1 MEFQVLGTLV
11 RDLHASIVQIYYMAL
26 PVAIL
31 LAVAMGYFRS
41 GAPDYVDTL
50 KRAFV
55 ATILLI
61 AFPEISNA
69 IIGVC
74 DGIAQRIDD
83 MSGLDTFI
91 RMAQEKSAGY
101 AIAKNVLLL
110 KFNDLFIAVL
120 SFGSFILVYLARYLT
135 IAMYYFFWVFL
146 SAVSPLMILFYIFPQ
161 TSFIT
166 GNLFRGLIQV
176 ASWKIV
182 WAILSAMLR
191 ALAFGNIYQTEGSY
205 VTLIVL
211 NFIIA
216 LAMLLTPSIVKSTV
230 GEGTH
235 SMAQS
240 LGAGA
245 VTMMVALPSRA
256 AFVKSKVA
264 SGFTTISRPISQGYQ
279 NFRNRR
285 KESDLTPKI

>member
-1 MEFQVLGTLV
+1 MMEFQALGSLV
-11 RDLHASIVQIYYMAL
+11 RDMHASIVHIYYMAL

-31 LAVAMGYFRS
+31 LAVAFGYFRS

-55 ATILLI
+55 ATILLVG
-61 AFPEISNA
+61 FPEISNA

-91 RMAQEKSAGY
+91 RMAQEKSESY
-101 AIAKNVLLL
+101 AVAKNVLLL

-146 SAVSPLMILFYIFPQ
+146 SAISPLMILFYIFPQ
-161 TSFIT
+161 TAFIT

-182 WAILSAMLR
+182 WALLSAMLR

-205 VTLIVL
+205 ITLIVL

-216 LAMLLTPSIVKSTV
+216 LAMLLTPAIVKSTV

-235 SMAQS
+235 AMAQS
-240 LGAGA
+240 LGAGTVA
-245 VTMMVALPSRA
+245 VMMALPARALLIKTKVVSEATTASRA
-256 AFVKSKVA
+256 FVQTYRNLRSK
-264 SGFTTISRPISQGYQ
+264 RENQ
-279 NFRNRR
+279 
-285 KESDLTPKI
+285 

>member
-1 MEFQVLGTLV
+1 MDFQVLGSLV
-11 RDLHASIVQIYYMAL
+11 RDVHSSIVQIYYLAL

-31 LAVAMGYFRS
+31 LAVAIGYLKS

-50 KRAFV
+50 KRVFV
-55 ATILLI
+55 ATIILI

-74 DGIAQRIDD
+74 DGIAQKIDD

-91 RMAQEKSAGY
+91 RMAQEKSESY
-101 AIAKNVLLL
+101 AVAKNVLLL
-110 KFNDLFIAVL
+110 KFDDLFIAVL
-120 SFGSFILVYLARYLT
+120 SFASFILVYLARYLT
-135 IAMYYFFWVFL
+135 IAMYYFFWIFL
-146 SAVSPLMILFYIFPQ
+146 SALSPIMILFYIFPQ
-161 TSFIT
+161 TAHIT
-166 GNLFRGLIQV
+166 GNLFKGLIEV

-182 WAILSAMLR
+182 WALLSAMLR

-216 LAMLLTPSIVKSTV
+216 LAMIMTPMIVKSIV
-230 GEGTH
+230 GGGSH

-240 LGAGA
+240 LGTGSVA
-245 VTMMVALPSRA
+245 VMMALPAKVALVKAKAISGA
-256 AFVKSKVA
+256 ATV
-264 SGFTTISRPISQGYQ
+264 SRPISQGYQ
-279 NFRNRR
+279 NFRNRN
-285 KESDLTPKI
+285 KQ